1 MKPTVLTLVL
11 ASAAASAATATPAQ
25 EAREM
30 GAHVHGVSTAEIA
43 VEQGRVEITLH
54 SPGADIVGFEYPARS
69 TEEKEAV
76 AAAIRQFLAP
86 ETIVTLPEPAGC
98 RLTEV
103 VAQLHGGGH
112 DDAQDANH
120 AESDDHGHDHDTHAE
135 GEDHAHEAGEDHDH
149 DAHGEDDD
157 HDHAEEHS
165 ADHSE
170 FHVTY
175 GFACDEED
183 ALTTLGFPFFETF
196 GNAREIEVQYV
207 TEAGAGL
214 AALTPGAAE
223 LTLE

>member
-11 ASAAASAATATPAQ
+11 ASTAASAATATSAQ

-43 VEQGRVEITLH
+43 VEHGRVEITLY

-69 TEEKEAV
+69 AEEKDAV
-76 AAAIRQFLAP
+76 AAAIRQFLQP

-103 VAQLHGGGH
+103 AARLHGGGH
-112 DDAQDANH
+112 DDAHGSDH
-120 AESDDHGHDHDTHAE
+120 AESEDHDHDAHE
-135 GEDHAHEAGEDHDH
+135 EHEDHAHEAGEDHDH
-149 DAHGEDDD
+149 DAHGDD

-175 GFACDEED
+175 GFTCDDED

-196 GNAREIEVQYV
+196 GKAREIEVQYV

-214 AALTPGAAE
+214 AELTPGAAE